1 MTVEVGIETD
11 GRFLRKNVVSI
22 QDVVDRYN
30 GIANLFYNPYKYRDY
45 VDYFIFDLDGP
56 TSFEDNNKLCKYFN
70 KFQHVHV
77 FSGKKGFHF
86 YLKIKPIPLNDMLR
100 VYFMGFVNFV
110 KDEIEL
116 GSWDYNTSIRL
127 ATGNGLIRIPNTIHL
142 GGRYCTYIPCNVD
155 FDTVL
160 KYAEHTNPVL
170 RHSGDEYDI
179 TVYSTYERKHNDV
192 NVTVNTYEIDDVD
205 INTVRE
211 IVRPCIFNRAY
222 TKHPD
227 HFIRT
232 QFTLELIYLGYDVDS
247 ILNILSK
254 MGWDNFDYNISRY
267 HVQKLFDKVKSKK
280 LLPASCST
288 LRNLG
293 IGCDKCDYNNWWYE

>member
-205 INTVRE
+205 INTVRGN
-211 IVRPCIFNRAY
+211 C
-222 TKHPD
+222 T
-227 HFIRT
+227 
-232 QFTLELIYLGYDVDS
+232 TLYI
-247 ILNILSK
+247 
-254 MGWDNFDYNISRY
+254 
-267 HVQKLFDKVKSKK
+267 Q
-280 LLPASCST
+280 
-288 LRNLG
+288 
-293 IGCDKCDYNNWWYE
+293 